1 MIDRTGISE
10 VSKLISQMGLIFR
23 EQPVGDYGIDG
34 QIEIFDGE
42 YANGKL
48 IAVQVKSGKSYFNE
62 IRNSNIIYRGEK
74 KHYDY
79 WINHSLP
86 VILVLYNPEE
96 DKCYWEEVNRKTA
109 IVTGKDWK
117 MEIPLSNVLDSG
129 SKSQLIKI
137 ADKLTDYDKKF
148 NSLLLAK
155 PWMIEVLSGNKVVLN
170 VQEWINKSS
179 GRGEFKLRILGKEG
193 NEMNVFERSFLGF
206 GLKPYEQVFKE
217 MFPWAKII
225 IDAKFYEDFDAE
237 AILEQNFEAAMCNY
251 PHSVGAKFDKD
262 SFSYIFPADCPPI
275 DEWMKDINNIRPYR
289 VEGREIAFYQ
299 LILEI
304 NEVGRSFLILDDFIN
319 NTNFYKLDK
328 YLLD

>member
-10 VSKLISQMGLIFR
+10 VSKLISQMKLIFR
-23 EQPVGDYGIDG
+23 EQPVDDYGIDG
-34 QIEIFDGE
+34 QIEILDGE

-62 IRNSNIIYRGEK
+62 VSNNNIIYRGEK

-96 DKCYWEEVNRKTA
+96 DKCYWKEVNRKTA
-109 IVTGKDWK
+109 IVTGKNWK
-117 MEIPLSNVLDSG
+117 MEIPLSNVLDSD
-129 SKSQLIKI
+129 SKFQLIKI
-137 ADKLTDYDKKF
+137 ADNLTDYDKKF
-148 NSLLLAK
+148 NSLLFAK
-155 PWMIEVLSGNKVVLN
+155 PWMTEVLSGNKVVLN
-170 VQEWINKSS
+170 VQEWIHKSS
-179 GRGEFKLRILGKEG
+179 GRGEFKLRILGKER

-225 IDAKFYEDFDAE
+225 IDYEFYKDFDSE
-237 AILEQNFEAAMCNY
+237 AILEQNFEAAMYNY
-251 PHSVGAKFDKD
+251 PHSVGAEFDKD
-262 SFSYIFPADCPPI
+262 SYSYIFPEDCPSI
-275 DEWMKDINNIRPYR
+275 DEWMKDVNNIRPYR
-289 VEGREIAFYQ
+289 IGGGEIAFYQ

-319 NTNFYKLDK
+319 NTNFYELDK
-328 YLLD
+328 HLLD